1 MRCAIFELIRT
12 PPEFPASFP
21 WSPEDVQ
28 AGGSRGKFWPVTHAS
43 LNRAGAPTH
52 GVGAAPVVAATEP
65 VARPKVGA
73 TSSTLRGRLRLEDPN
88 QLNRRRPSAALSS
101 PTADADSHVSR
112 CGTGRPHSARRL
124 RKIEDGKCRE
134 GFSKGRHRAS
144 MRPSA
149 PPCGAYSGNISAN
162 TSPRS

>member
-1 MRCAIFELIRT
+1 MPKAYHMYVISCVFSVEPRGR
-12 PPEFPASFP
+12 PSRR
-21 WSPEDVQ
+21 SP
-28 AGGSRGKFWPVTHAS
+28 GKFWPVTHAS
-43 LNRAGAPTH
+43 VNRAGAPRR
-52 GVGAAPVVAATEP
+52 GVGAAPVGSESPQRSRSRVRRWVP
-65 VARPKVGA
+65 HRQPCGA
-73 TSSTLRGRLRLEDPN
+73 GSVSRTRIGSTGGD
-88 QLNRRRPSAALSS
+88 RRRPYRLR
-101 PTADADSHVSR
+101 PLMRIRTLSR